1 MKFCV
6 KLSLIAIFAF
16 ALALCSCSM
25 GIPDGQGLLVV
36 DTESDAVYLKSVY
49 AKKSGAA
56 SYSRVWNEK
65 HGLESNYGNIYLDV
79 GKYKVYAVTALF
91 GVVPSIATTGF
102 AEIEV
107 RDGETK
113 FLHVNG
119 LFLSE

>member
-1 MKFCV
+1 MKV
-6 KLSLIAIFAF
+6 LAKISLVSIAAF
-16 ALALCSCSM
+16 AMALCSCSM

-49 AKKSGAA
+49 AKKSGAS

-65 HGLESNYGNIYLDV
+65 HGLDSNHGNIFLDA

-91 GVVPSIATTGF
+91 GVVPSVATTGF

-107 RDGETK
+107 CDGETK

-119 LFLSE
+119 IFLSE

>member
-6 KLSLIAIFAF
+6 KLSLIAIFSF

-65 HGLESNYGNIYLDV
+65 RGLESNYGNIFLDA
-79 GKYKVYAVTALF
+79 GKYKVYAVTTLF
-91 GVVPSIATTGF
+91 GVVPKTSVSF
-102 AEIEV
+102 
-107 RDGETK
+107 
-113 FLHVNG
+113 
-119 LFLSE
+119 S

>member
-16 ALALCSCSM
+16 AIALCSCSM

-36 DTESDAVYLKSVY
+36 DTESDAVYLKNVY

-65 HGLESNYGNIYLDV
+65 HGIESNHGNIFLDA
-79 GKYKVYAVTALF
+79 GKYKVYAITSFL
-91 GVVPSIATTGF
+91 GVIPIIHTTGF
-102 AEIEV
+102 AEIEIYE
-107 RDGETK
+107 GQTK
-113 FLHVNG
+113 FLYASG

>member
-6 KLSLIAIFAF
+6 KLSLIAIFSF

-65 HGLESNYGNIYLDV
+65 RGLESNYGNIFLDA
-79 GKYKVYAVTALF
+79 GKYKVYAVTTLF

-107 RDGETK
+107 REGETE
-113 FLHVNG
+113 FLYANG

>member
-1 MKFCV
+1 MKV
-6 KLSLIAIFAF
+6 LAKISLVLIAAF
-16 ALALCSCSM
+16 AMALCSCSM
-25 GIPDGQGLLVV
+25 NIPDGQGLLVV

-65 HGLESNYGNIYLDV
+65 HGLDSNHGNIFLDA

-91 GVVPSIATTGF
+91 GIVPSVATTGF

-119 LFLSE
+119 IFLSE

>member
-1 MKFCV
+1 MKV
-6 KLSLIAIFAF
+6 LAKISLVLIAAF

-25 GIPDGQGLLVV
+25 NIPDGQGLLVV
-36 DTESDAVYLKSVY
+36 ETDYDAVYLKSVY

-65 HGLESNYGNIYLDV
+65 HGLASNYGNIYLDA

>member
-1 MKFCV
+1 MRVLAKISLV
-6 KLSLIAIFAF
+6 LIA
-16 ALALCSCSM
+16 ALAMALCSCSM
-25 GIPDGQGLLVV
+25 NIPDGQGLLVV

-49 AKKSGAA
+49 VKKSGAA

-65 HGLESNYGNIYLDV
+65 HGLASNYGNIYLDA

>member
-1 MKFCV
+1 MKV
-6 KLSLIAIFAF
+6 LAKISLVSIFAF

-25 GIPDGQGLLVV
+25 NIPDGQGLLVV

-65 HGLESNYGNIYLDV
+65 HGLESNYGNIYLDA
-79 GKYKVYAVTALF
+79 GKYKIYAVTAFF
-91 GVVPSIATTGF
+91 GVVPSVATTGF

-119 LFLSE
+119 IFLSE